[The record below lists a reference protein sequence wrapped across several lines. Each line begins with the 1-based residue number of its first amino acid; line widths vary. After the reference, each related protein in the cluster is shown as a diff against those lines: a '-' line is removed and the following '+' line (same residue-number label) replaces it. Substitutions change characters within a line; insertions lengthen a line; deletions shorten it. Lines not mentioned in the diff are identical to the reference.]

1 MTPSRLPKFIKD
13 WLTDKDVDPEDL
25 NENELYTVAC
35 YLFEN
40 YDFESGFEKDRHTK
54 QAIKRFVDRES
65 EDHINLPDFIDSIF
79 Y

>member
-13 WLTDKDVDPEDL
+13 WLTDKEVDPEDL
-25 NENELYTVAC
+25 SEDELYTVAC
-35 YLFEN
+35 YLLEN
-40 YDFESGFEKDRHTK
+40 YDSESGFEKDRHTK

-65 EDHINLPDFIDSIF
+65 EDHVNLVDFIDLIC